1 MEEYVLKADQKCVP
15 IQKMVFEKLYP
26 GVEVNS
32 FTPRNEPGIHSRESG
47 IVYRNDVCYGTTY
60 PNSFLDI
67 WYPNED
73 LTVKR
78 PTVFYIHGGG
88 FIFGDKVSGDPLAAG
103 AGRDV
108 DFCAEIA
115 SRGYHVVSPNYALAP
130 EYRFPTQIEQMN
142 EMLGFLTEH
151 QDEFGLDMSR
161 IFLGG
166 GSAGAILSEIYGAVL
181 SNPKY
186 AEKLGIVPKIKKE
199 QILGLLIDEAAVSLR
214 HYEENMNA
222 MLGCWL
228 GMDEPSVKKE
238 AEEKL
243 DAAKWIEDTYIPS
256 FINSSNQEIWFLD
269 SAEDL
274 VKALEKNGTDYEFF
288 YCGPELDQLEHGYM
302 QRFASN
308 RYAKECLEHFIAFM
322 KRQEKK

>member
-1 MEEYVLKADQKCVP
+1 MEEYVLKADQKCVS
-15 IQKMVFEKLYP
+15 IQKMLFEKLYP
-26 GVEVNS
+26 GMEVNS
-32 FTPRNEPGIHSRESG
+32 FTPRNAPGMHTRESG

-88 FIFGDKVSGDPLAAG
+88 MFFGDKVTGDPLAAG
-103 AGRDV
+103 TGRDV

-115 SRGYHVVSPNYALAP
+115 SRGYNVVSLNYALAP
-130 EYRFPTQIEQMN
+130 EYRFPVQIEQVN
-142 EMLGFLTEH
+142 EMLGFLTDHAE
-151 QDEFGLDMSR
+151 EYGLDMSR

-166 GSAGAILSEIYGAVL
+166 GSAGADLSEIYGALLVN
-181 SNPKY
+181 SAY
-186 AEKLGIVPKIKKE
+186 AKKLKVVPRIKKE
-199 QILGLLIDEAAVSLR
+199 QILGLLLDEAALSVR
-214 HYEENMNA
+214 NFEENMNA
-222 MLGCWL
+222 MFGCWL
-228 GMDEPSVKKE
+228 GLDNPSEDRE
-238 AEEKL
+238 AEKKI
-243 DAAKWIEDTYIPS
+243 DAAKWIKDTYIPS
-256 FINSSNQEIWFLD
+256 FINSSNQEIWFRD

-274 VKALEKNGTDYEFF
+274 VEALEKNGTDYEFF
-288 YCGPELDQLEHGYM
+288 YRGPELDTLEHGYM

-308 RYAKECLEHFIAFM
+308 RYARECLEHLITFM